1 MNEQLQRAQPPQV
14 WIVEL
19 AGIDVE
25 GCESILSHQE
35 IAGAQRLVS
44 DSLRVRF
51 LARRL
56 ALRSV
61 AGSLLEERP
70 AAIEFEYSVNEAPRI
85 SRPRSPLRLSVS
97 TSGGL
102 ALIAVTR
109 GPRVGVD
116 VEIPR
121 DSVDVDAITKRFLH
135 VRERETIMAIERSRR
150 RSAFY
155 ACWTAK
161 EAYAKAL
168 GLGLARP
175 LDSYAVEARPDRP
188 LGLIEDRSGA
198 GEWSFFRLDV
208 GSGIFAT
215 LVVEG
220 RDVSAPRV
228 DAFRRRGDR
237 AAALS

>member
-1 MNEQLQRAQPPQV
+1 M

-19 AGIDVE
+19 AGINVE
-25 GCESILSHQE
+25 GCESTLSHEE
-35 IAGAQRLVS
+35 IAAAQRLVS
-44 DSLRVRF
+44 DSLRGRF

-61 AGSLLEERP
+61 AGSLLEEDP
-70 AAIEFEYSVNEAPRI
+70 AAIEFEYSVNGAPRI
-85 SRPRSPLRLSVS
+85 SRPRSPLRFSVS

-102 ALIAVTR
+102 ALIAATR

-121 DSVDVDAITKRFLH
+121 GSVDVDAITKRFLH
-135 VRERETIMAIERSRR
+135 VRERETIMATERSGRR
-150 RSAFY
+150 KAFY
-155 ACWTAK
+155 TCWTAK
-161 EAYAKAL
+161 EAYVKAL

-175 LDSYAVEARPDRP
+175 MDSYAVEARPDRP
-188 LGLIEDRSGA
+188 PALIEDRSGTD
-198 GEWSFFRLDV
+198 GWSFFRLEV

-220 RDVSAPRV
+220 KDVSAPQI
-228 DAFRRRGDR
+228 DALR
-237 AAALS
+237 ARDWSVRH